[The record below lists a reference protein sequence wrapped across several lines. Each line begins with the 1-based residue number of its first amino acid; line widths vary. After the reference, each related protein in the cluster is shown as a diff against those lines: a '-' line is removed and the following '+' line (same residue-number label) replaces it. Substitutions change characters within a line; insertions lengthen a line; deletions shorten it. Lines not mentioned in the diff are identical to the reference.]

1 MYAENS
7 DCWLQLQKYL
17 VTDFLGAARKE
28 VFIKCQ
34 RSRFIAFLYTVNYGV
49 EDCFKQKT
57 VSNTRLLPKFKN

>member
-34 RSRFIAFLYTVNYGV
+34 RSRFIAFLYTVNYGI
-49 EDCFKQKT
+49 EDYFKQKT
-57 VSNTRLLPKFKN
+57 VSKNS